1 MQHSKTTIGGMEMKK
16 EKIIVRVLV
25 AWLIFSV
32 AWVNLGA
39 IEMIIDLLQYSLL
52 IVLPV
57 VIIIVLLTIIIDVML
72 TILLIET
79 KEEWK

>member
-1 MQHSKTTIGGMEMKK
+1 MKK
-16 EKIIVRVLV
+16 EKIIVRAVV
-25 AWLIFSV
+25 AWFIFSV
-32 AWVNLGA
+32 AWFNIGA

-52 IVLPV
+52 TVLPV
-57 VIIIVLLTIIIDVML
+57 VIIIVLLTILIDVML